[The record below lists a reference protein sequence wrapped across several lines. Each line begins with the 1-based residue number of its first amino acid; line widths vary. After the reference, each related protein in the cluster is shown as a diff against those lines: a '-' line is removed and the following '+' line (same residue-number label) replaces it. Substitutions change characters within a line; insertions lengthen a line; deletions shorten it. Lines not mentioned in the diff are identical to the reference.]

1 MAHQS
6 RFMRWNS
13 TKAFSL
19 APRLFAFPV
28 LMLVAMGVALGS
40 RASASG
46 LSEDKPFAE
55 AFIILQVSDAASV
68 HHDAAL
74 DIANN
79 LMKHYGG
86 QDKVDI
92 QVIAFGAGINLL
104 TKSTDAATIARAE
117 RISSLATH
125 GVRFYACG
133 NTLDTIERKTGK
145 RPQTLNNVEVVQ
157 TGVAFMVEEI
167 KRGYTLVHP

>member
-1 MAHQS
+1 MAHHP
-6 RFMRWNS
+6 RFIRWRN
-13 TKAFSL
+13 TTAFCPAL
-19 APRLFAFPV
+19 RLFTFV
-28 LMLVAMGVALGS
+28 LVTMSATPTL
-40 RASASG
+40 RASESG

-55 AFIILQVSDAASV
+55 AHIILQVSDAASV

-117 RISSLATH
+117 RISSLAAH

-145 RPQTLNNVEVVQ
+145 RPRTLDDVEVVQ
-157 TGVAFMVEEI
+157 TGVAYMVEEVG
-167 KRGYTLVHP
+167 RGYTLVHP